1 MASFFWLIFLKK
13 YLLVGIGGTD
23 FIEDFWNS
31 YLVRFDYPTFSG
43 L

>member
-23 FIEDFWNS
+23 FIEDF
-31 YLVRFDYPTFSG
+31 
-43 L
+43 